1 MSVQEEKEWLRALLE
16 GKIKPGDAAW
26 ERVCLDADF
35 AGLRRRLREI
45 DRMHPE
51 HREADLKIIW
61 HNIVKMREQ
70 RLAICRRRRVR
81 RLFYGAASI
90 TVLAVLSA
98 VFFLKQGEPVSTVPA
113 LPPELAWGQMPVLVL
128 PNGEKRVLPQ
138 NDTAVCWQGQGGDI
152 RIDSRTLIM
161 NGDVQSKE
169 AEEPVY
175 YTMNIPYGGEYSL
188 VLPDGTKIYLN
199 AGTSLRYP
207 DHFCGDSREIFLS
220 GEAYLEVARDEE
232 KPFIVRTPD
241 VDVRV
246 LGTVFNVNAYPD
258 GEYVRTTLVEGKV
271 EALCGDERILM
282 EPGTQVAY
290 NKAMRQADYFPV
302 DVHLFTSWKDGYY
315 DFEEMSLGELMQVL
329 SRWYNVQVKFA
340 EPALKDLKF
349 SGRLKRYEEVD
360 LLFERLEYTKDVTF
374 TNEDGCY
381 VIRGK
386 R

>member
-1 MSVQEEKEWLRALLE
+1 MSIQEEKEWLRALLE

-152 RIDSRTLIM
+152 RIDSRTLIRM
-161 NGDVQSKE
+161 AMCRARKRK
-169 AEEPVY
+169 
-175 YTMNIPYGGEYSL
+175 SL
-188 VLPDGTKIYLN
+188 
-199 AGTSLRYP
+199 
-207 DHFCGDSREIFLS
+207 
-220 GEAYLEVARDEE
+220 
-232 KPFIVRTPD
+232 FI
-241 VDVRV
+241 
-246 LGTVFNVNAYPD
+246 
-258 GEYVRTTLVEGKV
+258 
-271 EALCGDERILM
+271 
-282 EPGTQVAY
+282 
-290 NKAMRQADYFPV
+290 
-302 DVHLFTSWKDGYY
+302 
-315 DFEEMSLGELMQVL
+315 
-329 SRWYNVQVKFA
+329 
-340 EPALKDLKF
+340 
-349 SGRLKRYEEVD
+349 
-360 LLFERLEYTKDVTF
+360 
-374 TNEDGCY
+374 
-381 VIRGK
+381 IR
-386 R
+386 

>member
-207 DHFCGDSREIFLS
+207 NHFCGDSREIFLS

-232 KPFIVRTPD
+232 RPFIVRTSE
-241 VDVRV
+241 VDIRV
-246 LGTVFNVNAYPD
+246 LGTVFNINAYPD

-271 EALCGDERILM
+271 EALCGGERILM

-290 NKAMRQADYFPV
+290 NKVMCEADYFPV
-302 DVHLFTSWKDGYY
+302 DVHLFTSWKNGYY

-381 VIRGK
+381 VIRRK

>member
-207 DHFCGDSREIFLS
+207 NHFCGDSREIFLS

-232 KPFIVRTPD
+232 RPFIVRTSE
-241 VDVRV
+241 VDIRV
-246 LGTVFNVNAYPD
+246 LGTVFNINAYPD
-258 GEYVRTTLVEGKV
+258 GDYVRTTLVTGKV
-271 EALCGDERILM
+271 EAQCGECCLLYRGFNTLC
-282 EPGTQVAY
+282 V
-290 NKAMRQADYFPV
+290 
-302 DVHLFTSWKDGYY
+302 
-315 DFEEMSLGELMQVL
+315 
-329 SRWYNVQVKFA
+329 
-340 EPALKDLKF
+340 
-349 SGRLKRYEEVD
+349 
-360 LLFERLEYTKDVTF
+360 
-374 TNEDGCY
+374 
-381 VIRGK
+381 
-386 R
+386 

>member
-175 YTMNIPYGGEYSL
+175 YTMNIPYGG
-188 VLPDGTKIYLN
+188 
-199 AGTSLRYP
+199 
-207 DHFCGDSREIFLS
+207 
-220 GEAYLEVARDEE
+220 
-232 KPFIVRTPD
+232 
-241 VDVRV
+241 
-246 LGTVFNVNAYPD
+246 
-258 GEYVRTTLVEGKV
+258 
-271 EALCGDERILM
+271 
-282 EPGTQVAY
+282 
-290 NKAMRQADYFPV
+290 
-302 DVHLFTSWKDGYY
+302 
-315 DFEEMSLGELMQVL
+315 
-329 SRWYNVQVKFA
+329 
-340 EPALKDLKF
+340 
-349 SGRLKRYEEVD
+349 
-360 LLFERLEYTKDVTF
+360 
-374 TNEDGCY
+374 
-381 VIRGK
+381 
-386 R
+386 

>member
-1 MSVQEEKEWLRALLE
+1 MSIQEEKEWLRAILE
-16 GKIKPGDAAW
+16 GRVKPGDVEW
-26 ERVCLDADF
+26 EKVCLDDDF
-35 AGLRRRLREI
+35 AGLRKRLHEI
-45 DRMHPE
+45 DLRALSNRAE
-51 HREADLKIIW
+51 DLKAIW
-61 HNIVKMREQ
+61 RNIEQMREE

-232 KPFIVRTPD
+232 KPFIVRTSE
-241 VDVRV
+241 VDIRV
-246 LGTVFNVNAYPD
+246 LGTVFNINAYPD

-271 EALCGDERILM
+271 EALCGGERILM

-290 NKAMRQADYFPV
+290 NKVMCEADYFPV

-315 DFEEMSLGELMQVL
+315 DFEEMFLGELMQVL
-329 SRWYNVQVKFA
+329 SRWYDVKVEFA
-340 EPALKDLKF
+340 EPDLKKLKF
-349 SGRLKRYEEVD
+349 SGRFKRYEDVG
-360 LLFERLEYTKDVTF
+360 LLFKRLEYTKDVTF